1 MLLAAE
7 EVLHML
13 QVMVVIL
20 AAAAPVVEYQHFQLL
35 RGMELQIL
43 EEVLAEQIL
52 EEEVLL
58 VVPESSSSHILHKYS
73 KNDIRWDLGHSEIQ
87 LLVL

>member
-20 AAAAPVVEYQHFQLL
+20 AAGAPVVEYQHFHIL
-35 RGMELQIL
+35 REMELQIL

-52 EEEVLL
+52 HPQVLL
-58 VVPESSSSHILHKYS
+58 E
-73 KNDIRWDLGHSEIQ
+73 DL
-87 LLVL
+87 V